1 MPPHIITHEANVPLV
16 ADPLGGSYYVEWL
29 TSKLEEE
36 TNQIL
41 REIEANG
48 GMWKCLESGFLRQ
61 MIDSSR
67 MRVQAE
73 INENKR
79 LIVGVNAF
87 QGEEGP
93 INKAIENCA
102 YKVPSK
108 QMRLQTIA
116 DIKRVRATRDPEKTK
131 AAVMELYNAT
141 KEGRNVVRATI
152 EASKAGVT
160 VGETVGII
168 RMAYG
173 YGYDPLNQI
182 STPDFIDSLL
192 GGK

>member
-1 MPPHIITHEANVPLV
+1 
-16 ADPLGGSYYVEWL
+16 
-29 TSKLEEE
+29 
-36 TNQIL
+36 
-41 REIEANG
+41 
-48 GMWKCLESGFLRQ
+48 
-61 MIDSSR
+61 